1 MAHSDMLAYRV
12 PGEPPQLAFPR
23 SVASYVVSARQTLN
37 AKNDNSIGTQEAIDL
52 ISKVASI
59 YSPELVV
66 GSTPVRVQ
74 IKKAHS

>member
-23 SVASYVVSARQTLN
+23 FVACCVLSARQTLT
-37 AKNDNSIGTQEAIDL
+37 AKDGNSIGTQEAIDL
-52 ISKVASI
+52 ISKIASI

-66 GSTPVRVQ
+66 GSTTVRIQ
-74 IKKAHS
+74 F